1 MNATEEM
8 YEKYE
13 KCITKLVHHY
23 VRKSRFHFDE
33 LLSEANMG
41 FLHAVDTFDKNKA
54 SFHTHCY
61 ITINGRLRNYC
72 NKPKQIEV
80 QNKPPTLK
88 DGRAITLG
96 GVLYSNIY
104 VERDHIDTKKPN
116 PEQKAVFNDL
126 VESMSKEAREVVET
140 ILETPKEMLELVKQM
155 SASRQGH
162 MHVYRSNVTRYFKDL
177 GWKRK
182 KILKAYSEIRSTFN
196 MG

>member
-1 MNATEEM
+1 MNASQET
-8 YEKYE
+8 YQKYE
-13 KCITKLVHHY
+13 KCIAKLVWKY
-23 VRKSRFHFDE
+23 AAKSRFHFDE

-41 FLHAVDTFDKNKA
+41 FLHAVDTFNKNKA

-61 ITINGRLRNYC
+61 ITINGRLNNYI
-72 NKPKQIEV
+72 KQ
-80 QNKPPTLK
+80 K
-88 DGRAITLG
+88 DYLNSFDENITL
-96 GVLYSNIY
+96 S
-104 VERDHIDTKKPN
+104 VESTRPN
-116 PEQKAVFNDL
+116 PEQNATFNDL

-140 ILETPKEMLELVKQM
+140 LLETPKEMLELVKQM